1 MCEKR
6 LLYHQKI
13 KLSTFTTQYWRLR
26 QWKLHFMKDKVIAHY
41 GEDHKD
47 NEVLTDDQQ
56 KIEIMTWYVQV
67 SLLFYVL

>member
-1 MCEKR
+1 
-6 LLYHQKI
+6 
-13 KLSTFTTQYWRLR
+13 
-26 QWKLHFMKDKVIAHY
+26 MKDKVIAHY